1 MNIYIESIGIGWHKH
16 GRGEGEVRVE
26 WVGGMGGMAAPLS
39 PLTDRRS

>member
-16 GRGEGEVRVE
+16 GRGGEVRVE